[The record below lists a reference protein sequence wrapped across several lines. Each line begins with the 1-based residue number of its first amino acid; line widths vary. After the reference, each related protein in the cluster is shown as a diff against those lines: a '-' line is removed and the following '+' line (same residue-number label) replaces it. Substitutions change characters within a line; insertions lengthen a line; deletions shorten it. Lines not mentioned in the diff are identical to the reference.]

1 MTEKTISP
9 EDYDNFRTYLESACG
24 IILGDNKHYLVTSR
38 LNRLMKEFSIS
49 DIGELVKQSK
59 SNKQLHHRIVDAMT
73 TNETFWFRDN
83 HPFDILKNKILP
95 EFAAESKRSQP
106 FRIWSSAAS
115 SGQEAYSTSIVIEEY
130 IQSRPGS
137 LRQGIQIIGT
147 DISPTMLK
155 DAEKAC
161 YDKAAILR
169 GISEERKKKFFTE
182 KGIKWEV
189 NPAIR
194 KRASFSELNLMNN
207 YASLGK
213 FDIIFCRNV
222 LIYFSTDTK
231 RDIIARMAR
240 TLNPGGYLFVGASES
255 LNYSEAFDMVRCA
268 SGMVYQL
275 KG

>member
-38 LNRLMKEFSIS
+38 LNRLMKEFAIS
-49 DIGELVKQSK
+49 CIGELVKQSDK
-59 SNKQLHHRIVDAMT
+59 NRQLHNRIVDAMT

-83 HPFDILKNKILP
+83 HPFDIFKDKLLP
-95 EFAAESKRSQP
+95 EFATDTKRSQP
-106 FRIWSSAAS
+106 FKIWSAAAS
-115 SGQEAYSTSIVIEEY
+115 SGQEAYSISMMVEEF
-130 IQSRPGS
+130 IQSKPGS
-137 LRQGIQIIGT
+137 LRQGVQIIGT
-147 DISPTMLK
+147 DISPTMLE
-155 DAEKAC
+155 DAKTAR

-194 KRASFSELNLMNN
+194 QRASFTELNLMND

-231 RDIIARMAR
+231 RDIITRMAR

-255 LNYSEAFDMVRCA
+255 LNYSEAFDMVRCNP
-268 SGMVYQL
+268 GVVYKL